1 MSLWLMLLL
10 LVIMLVM
17 FWNIGRVMTWII
29 WIVVYLAIVL
39 IGCYALGTCCA
50 ILLCII
56 VCLIIEVVDWESAIY
71 VISNAVI
78 ALVAWFIN
86 RVIIVFVNLCEAF
99 ISINS

>member
-1 MSLWLMLLL
+1 MLLL

-29 WIVVYLAIVL
+29 WIVAYLAIVL

-56 VCLIIEVVDWESAIY
+56 VCLFIEVVD
-71 VISNAVI
+71 
-78 ALVAWFIN
+78 
-86 RVIIVFVNLCEAF
+86 
-99 ISINS
+99 